1 MTRKSLVAL
10 VFGMMLFAGPAFADV
25 PPPEE
30 EEGRETSFQAVSG
43 STEEQV
49 PGGALMVGAYAA
61 IWLFVGLYVMRMGL
75 SQRAIESDIAGIEKR
90 IARLERP
97 EA

>member
-1 MTRKSLVAL
+1 MNRKSLAAVL
-10 VFGMMLFAGPAFADV
+10 FGASLFALAPVSADV
-25 PPPEE
+25 PPEP
-30 EEGRETSFQAVSG
+30 EGRETSFQAVSG
-43 STEEQV
+43 SQEEQV
-49 PGGALMVGAYAA
+49 PGGSLMVGAYAA
-61 IWLFVGLYVMRMGL
+61 IWLFVGLYVMRMGR

>member
-1 MTRKSLVAL
+1 MNRKSLAAL
-10 VFGMMLFAGPAFADV
+10 LFGLTLLVLAPVSADV
-25 PPPEE
+25 SPEP
-30 EEGRETSFQAVSG
+30 EGRETSFQAVSG

-49 PGGALMVGAYAA
+49 PGGSLMVGAYAA

-75 SQRAIESDIAGIEKR
+75 SQRAIESEIAGIEKR